1 MGVSWTYFK
10 RFEIVG
16 HEENDFNEMIR
27 YFDEGELSFTYTTSG
42 TLRAVFANY
51 GIHIPIY
58 SQFEPPNS
66 KELELVSPNMV
77 VHACDDAIKIL
88 KEGINPEFEGFD
100 GKKSLLWELDDFDG
114 RNGGCR
120 TIVELNARIIDNL
133 ERIKLISSQGYYLI
147 ENEQ

>member
-1 MGVSWTYFK
+1 MGVTWTYFK
-10 RFEIVG
+10 QFEIVE

-27 YFDEGELSFTYTTSG
+27 YFDQGELRFTYTTSG

-66 KELELVSPNMV
+66 KKLELVSPDNL
-77 VHACDDAIKIL
+77 VHACEDAIKVL
-88 KEGINPEFEGFD
+88 KEGINPEFKSFD
-100 GKKSLLWELDDFDG
+100 GEKSLLWELEDLDG
-114 RNGGCR
+114 RNGGSR
-120 TIVELNARIIDNL
+120 TIVELNTRIIDDL
-133 ERIKLISSQGYYLI
+133 KRIKSISSKGYYII